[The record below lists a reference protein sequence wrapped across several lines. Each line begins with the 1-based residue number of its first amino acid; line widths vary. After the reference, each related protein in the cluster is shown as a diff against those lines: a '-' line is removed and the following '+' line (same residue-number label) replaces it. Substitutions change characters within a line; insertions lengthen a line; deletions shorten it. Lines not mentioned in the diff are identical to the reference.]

1 MSSSIS
7 PEEFSNTPRDQSP
20 SGILPTPPNNGVSLG
35 EVMSNP
41 MYNRANT
48 IKTGDH
54 SYKQAFTL
62 HRKVARGI
70 YSISLAFL
78 ILLLLAFVAV
88 TPIDVIVKTSS
99 ASYSGL
105 KLFIVIIVCVVFLVT
120 SFFLYFLRVYQHRV
134 SLNDIPSK
142 SVYIPFEGDLPRS
155 VFHFI
160 DDKITLCTRIS
171 SKISPLQNL
180 NVTINHPGLSPPDYV
195 QRRNQDGD
203 DGTLLPP
210 NILYEDIV
218 RSFSDRFNRHN
229 RYVPVLNV
237 PYHYSFREIIIYT
250 MQDLV
255 DQNLIQPHDLPD
267 LATFFSV
274 YEKLRFGP
282 HLIQER
288 DMLTFILECD
298 HITSIFI
305 NFYGG
310 VFSTR
315 KKRRNAEK
323 LNESSILFGA
333 GSSTSY
339 TNSRSDFDSYML
351 GSSGASASISASAS
365 SSSGSSSSHSAS
377 SSDLEDIDKDK
388 NDNSNNLKPKPVV
401 DNNIDSLSQRN
412 PSTMSL
418 GSNQSV
424 LMRKPSISSTNSVI
438 KRKLSLTGS
447 SKRQS
452 NDMDKPESIKRDSL
466 RKTSALLQRLNEDFN
481 KFNAIGGDNQH
492 KDNDD
497 ASDSSIYNFR
507 PRQSLDKSSKV
518 LDLKIQR
525 LRSPKKKFVEPTIF
539 KNSRLS
545 SPTH

>member
-20 SGILPTPPNNGVSLG
+20 SEILPTPPNHGVSLG
-35 EVMSNP
+35 EVMSNT

-70 YSISLAFL
+70 YSVSLVFL
-78 ILLLLAFVAV
+78 VLLLLAFVAV

-142 SVYIPFEGDLPRS
+142 SVYIPFEGDLPKS

-160 DDKITLCTRIS
+160 DDKITQCTRIS

-195 QRRNQDGD
+195 QRRNEDGN

-218 RSFSDRFNRHN
+218 RSFSDRFNRQN

-237 PYHYSFREIIIYT
+237 PYHYSFREIIIFT

-339 TNSRSDFDSYML
+339 TNSRSEFDSYML
-351 GSSGASASISASAS
+351 GSSVASASVSPS
-365 SSSGSSSSHSAS
+365 SSSSSFSSSSS
-377 SSDLEDIDKDK
+377 SSSSNLEDIDEDK
-388 NDNSNNLKPKPVV
+388 SDNSNNLRPEPIV
-401 DNNIDSLSQRN
+401 DNKIDSLPQRN

-447 SKRQS
+447 SKRLS
-452 NDMDKPESIKRDSL
+452 DDMDKPEPIRKNSL
-466 RKTSALLQRLNEDFN
+466 RKPSALLQKLNEDFN
-481 KFNAIGGDNQH
+481 KFNAIGDDNPH

-507 PRQSLDKSSKV
+507 PRHSVDKSSKV